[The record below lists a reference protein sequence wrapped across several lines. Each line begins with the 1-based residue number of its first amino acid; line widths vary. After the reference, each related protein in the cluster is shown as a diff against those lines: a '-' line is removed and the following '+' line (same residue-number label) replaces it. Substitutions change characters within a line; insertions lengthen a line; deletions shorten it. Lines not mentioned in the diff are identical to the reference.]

1 MPTLKLSIPDV
12 TGMSPLLAALAY
24 AHAGWFVL
32 PVRPGTKNPGSVV
45 GARWQDQ
52 ATRDPDRIRRWWTEN
67 PKYGIAVDVGQSGA
81 VVFDLDQLTMAAVVE
96 AGRPDIAEALTSAA
110 VVLGTRRPDV
120 SEDRGHYVFACEV
133 DEFGCSAGDFNKFG
147 EVRCANG
154 VIIVAPTE
162 HPDADTKG
170 GQYRQVRIGE
180 LSPLPD
186 VLRAAL
192 AAPGKVAEPLSIDEF
207 EAWLDDDVDGSE
219 KACGIKGCKHSIT
232 GLIAKFRTKVAD
244 GFSRYETMTKDVGP
258 WGFREAI
265 AGCYRKRAVFDA
277 LVEVYEE
284 VKPGHRNELY
294 RGLRW
299 AAAQAERDPG
309 NAHTDTGYA
318 DPADAIR
325 CALAGLWDSSEHLH
339 WLQQHARARLVPPTA
354 MLGAS
359 LARVVSAIP
368 PNVVLPG
375 TIGSVASLN
384 QNFALVGPSGS
395 AKSTSISAMKDW
407 LTVAPNYLHKRP
419 GSTEGLRK
427 CYASKQMV
435 PDDNGKPKLVQVG
448 KQWSV
453 LAVVPEVDS
462 LTAAGKRSASLMSEL
477 RQAWSGEDL
486 AEDFAAEEKTIVLR
500 GNRYR
505 FAMILGV
512 QPGRAKP
519 LFNDADGGT
528 PQRFIW
534 LPTIDPDIPAIT
546 PDDPPR
552 LDLPRWPGMYNQN
565 TVVDPDTALN
575 LELDNEADPSEY
587 QILSIPDSVR
597 QFMQDTMREIQRGNP
612 DVDPLNGHKNLVQL
626 KLAAA
631 LMALDCR
638 YNAVTQDDW
647 DRAGSVMAVSDATR
661 LSIQELHRSE
671 AERQNVSRGKMD
683 GLRAAVAE
691 DTKHDR
697 DVSRVAANIVKKLKS
712 NDGSMP
718 RGQMRNKFAGRDKK
732 YFDEAEQF
740 LIESDRI
747 KKSDSENAG
756 PKGHVLVLIGQV

>member
-1 MPTLKLSIPDV
+1 
-12 TGMSPLLAALAY
+12 MSLLAAALAY
-24 AHAGWFVL
+24 AAAGWYVL

-45 GARWQDQ
+45 GGRWQDQ
-52 ATRDPDRIRRWWTEN
+52 STRDPDQIKRWWAEN
-67 PKYGIAVDVGQSGA
+67 PDYGIAVDAGRSGA
-81 VVFDLDQLTMAAVVE
+81 VVFDLDQLTLAGVE
-96 AGRPDIAEALTSAA
+96 AAGRADIAEALTNAA
-110 VVLGTRRPDV
+110 VVLGTRRPEV
-120 SEDRGHYVFACEV
+120 STERGHYLFACDV

-154 VIIVAPTE
+154 VIIVAPTP
-162 HPDADTKG
+162 HPDADTKDG
-170 GQYRQVRIGE
+170 HYWQVRTGE

-186 VLRAAL
+186 VLRAVL
-192 AAPGKVAEPLSIDEF
+192 AAPGKVAEPLSYEEF

-219 KACGIKGCKHSIT
+219 KACGIRGCKHSIT
-232 GLIAKFRTKVAD
+232 GLIAKFRSKVAD

-265 AGCYRKRAVFDA
+265 AGCYRRRAVFDA

-284 VKPGHRNELY
+284 VKPGQRNELY

-299 AAAQAERDPG
+299 AAAQAQRDPG
-309 NAHTDTGYA
+309 NVHCEAVGDPTDA
-318 DPADAIR
+318 VR
-325 CALAGLWDSSEHLH
+325 ALGDFWDSSEHLQ

-368 PNVVLPG
+368 PHVVLPG

-384 QNFALVGPSGS
+384 QFFALVGPSGS
-395 AKSTSISAMKDW
+395 AKSTSIAAVRDW
-407 LTVAPNYLHKRP
+407 LTVAPDYPAKKP
-419 GSTEGLRK
+419 GTTEGLRK
-427 CYASKQMV
+427 CFASKQRV
-435 PDDNGKPKLVQVG
+435 LRPGTGTGKGNPPKYDTVQIG

-453 LAVVPEVDS
+453 SAFVPEVDS
-462 LTAAGKRSASLMSEL
+462 LMAAKNRSLSLMSEL
-477 RQAWSGEDL
+477 RSAWSGEDL
-486 AEDFAAEEKTIVLR
+486 AEDFSDESKTIVLR

-505 FAMILGV
+505 YVMVLGV

-519 LFNDADGGT
+519 LFDEADGGT

-534 LPTIDPDIPAIT
+534 LPTIDPDIPDVA

-552 LDLPRWPGMYNQN
+552 LDLPRWPGSYSQGIA
-565 TVVDPDTALN
+565 DPDTTLN
-575 LELDNEADPSEY
+575 MELANVASSSEY
-587 QILSIPDSVR
+587 QILGIPDSVR
-597 QFMQDTMREIQRGNP
+597 QMMRDTMREINRGNP
-612 DVDPLNGHKNLVQL
+612 DVDPLNGHKNLVRL

-638 YNAVTQDDW
+638 YDAVTQGDW

-671 AERQNVSRGKMD
+671 ADRLNISRGKAD

-697 DVSRVAANIVKKLKS
+697 DVTRVTGNIIKKLKA
-712 NDGSMP
+712 NDGAMTRSAL
-718 RGQMRNKFAGRDKK
+718 RNSFHVRDRDC
-732 YFDEAEQF
+732 FDFVEQS
-740 LIESDRI
+740 LIESGRLKLSEI
-747 KKSDSENAG
+747 KNG
-756 PKGHVLVLIGQV
+756 QILTLIGEV